1 MYNIYE
7 SIEKLEHLE
16 MEQWNKNFFKT
27 TGVLLVF
34 NTVYVPHLFIKG
46 FLKDRAKSMPI
57 FRFILYFW
65 NEDHSFLNLVGGLP
79 VANKPRSNMY
89 RLA

>member
-27 TGVLLVF
+27 TGVLVVF
-34 NTVYVPHLFIKG
+34 NTVYVPHLFI
-46 FLKDRAKSMPI
+46 
-57 FRFILYFW
+57 
-65 NEDHSFLNLVGGLP
+65 
-79 VANKPRSNMY
+79 
-89 RLA
+89 